1 MWYSITDLKWQLFYA
16 GPNLQNKR
24 LLVCRQCLD
33 VPNAQF
39 MPRILPADPLPTL
52 NARPEPFDYDN
63 NSWISTQDDQV
74 VTSQDGELFVTDTDV
89 PFGWVT
95 NAAIVDEDGIS
106 LVTENDFVITTQGF

>member
-1 MWYSITDLKWQLFYA
+1 M
-16 GPNLQNKR
+16 
-24 LLVCRQCLD
+24 CRECQD
-33 VPNAQF
+33 VPQPQLK
-39 MPRILPADPLPTL
+39 PRILPPDPVPVL
-52 NARPEPFDYDN
+52 NARPFDYPAAN

-74 VTSQDGELFVTDTDV
+74 VASQDGELFVTDTDV